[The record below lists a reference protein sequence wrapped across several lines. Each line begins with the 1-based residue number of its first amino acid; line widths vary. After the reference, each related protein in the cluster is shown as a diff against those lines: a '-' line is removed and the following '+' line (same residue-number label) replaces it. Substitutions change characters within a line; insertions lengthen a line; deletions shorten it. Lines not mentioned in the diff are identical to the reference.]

1 MIVLSFLE
9 TLARRLLGRGRRP
22 LLAVGAQAPDFRVA
36 DHMGREHTLAEY
48 RGRRVVLWFYPKAA
62 TPG

>member
-1 MIVLSFLE
+1 MLNFLK

-22 LLAVGAQAPDFRVA
+22 LLAVGTQAPEFRVA
-36 DHMGREHTLAEY
+36 DHTGRVHSLAEY
-48 RGRRVVLWFYPKAA
+48 RGRRVVLWFYPKAD